1 MVTNFTFASIVKKDL
16 IEKFLTD
23 LNGTSL
29 KCQNICENLPQFY
42 PLVNGIVCDQQMN
55 TLFSKLPHQTATNIT
70 RSNTFVRQCVHKHS
84 TITL

>member
-42 PLVNGIVCDQQMN
+42 LLVNGIVCDQ
-55 TLFSKLPHQTATNIT
+55 
-70 RSNTFVRQCVHKHS
+70 
-84 TITL
+84 